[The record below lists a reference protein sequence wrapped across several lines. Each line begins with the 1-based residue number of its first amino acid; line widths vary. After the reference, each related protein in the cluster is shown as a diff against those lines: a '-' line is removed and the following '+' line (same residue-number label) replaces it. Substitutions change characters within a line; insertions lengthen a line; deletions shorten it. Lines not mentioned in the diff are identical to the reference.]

1 MICFIILEVAG
12 RMKAGYGD
20 RKRGLKSM
28 EIAAQI
34 RKHRKDNGLSQ
45 EDLAKKIFVS
55 RQTVSNWENEKSYP
69 DIHSLLLL
77 SSLFNIS
84 VDELIK
90 GDVQVMKQ
98 EVDREK
104 IERFNSES
112 AVFTVLLIV
121 SVIAFIPLV
130 VWLKG
135 WGIALWAILF
145 AVVMVYAFRIEKLKK
160 ENNIQTYQE
169 ILAFSE
175 GKTLDELESAKEQ
188 AKRPYQMVLKFLAGA
203 AVGALLAAGAILLL
217 HVKG

>member
-1 MICFIILEVAG
+1 
-12 RMKAGYGD
+12 MKAGRGD
-20 RKRGLKSM
+20 RKRGLEHM

-34 RKHRKDNGLSQ
+34 RKHRKEKGLSQ
-45 EDLAKKIFVS
+45 EDLAREIFVS
-55 RQTVSNWENEKSYP
+55 RQNVSNWENEKSYP

-90 GDVQVMKQ
+90 GDVAEMKQ
-98 EVDREK
+98 EVNREK
-104 IERFNSES
+104 IEQFNSES
-112 AVFTVLLIV
+112 AIFTVLLIV

-135 WGIALWAILF
+135 WGIVIWAVLF

-188 AKRPYQMVLKFLAGA
+188 AKRPYQMVLKILVGA

-217 HVKG
+217 HIMG

>member
-1 MICFIILEVAG
+1 
-12 RMKAGYGD
+12 MKAGRGD
-20 RKRGLKSM
+20 RKRGLEHM

-34 RKHRKDNGLSQ
+34 RKHRKEKGLSQ
-45 EDLAKKIFVS
+45 EDLAREIFVS

-90 GDVQVMKQ
+90 GDVAEMKQ
-98 EVDREK
+98 EVNREK
-104 IERFNSES
+104 IEQFNSES
-112 AVFTVLLIV
+112 AIFTVLLIV

-135 WGIALWAILF
+135 WGIVIWAVLF

-188 AKRPYQMVLKFLAGA
+188 AKRPYQMVLKILVGA

-217 HVKG
+217 HIMG

>member
-1 MICFIILEVAG
+1 
-12 RMKAGYGD
+12 
-20 RKRGLKSM
+20 M

-34 RKHRKDNGLSQ
+34 RKHRKEKGLSQ
-45 EDLAKKIFVS
+45 EDLAREIFVS

-90 GDVQVMKQ
+90 GDVAEMKQ
-98 EVDREK
+98 EVNREK
-104 IERFNSES
+104 IEQFNSES
-112 AVFTVLLIV
+112 AIFTVLLIV

-135 WGIALWAILF
+135 WGIVIWAVLF

-188 AKRPYQMVLKFLAGA
+188 AKRPYQMVLKILVGA

-217 HVKG
+217 HIMG